1 MPKALG
7 MFTLRNYNEVHKQK
21 ANVEIFEEHIVLNL

>member
-21 ANVEIFEEHIVLNL
+21 ENVENCGKHIG